1 MEGVRDVMKGVPRPK
16 TADVTLIRV
25 TGRALMNDLSVQD
38 DQMYYLFPIGLNY
51 LKFDRCNKVN

>member
-1 MEGVRDVMKGVPRPK
+1 MEGVRDVIKGVPGPK

-38 DQMYYLFPIGLNY
+38 DQMYYLFSIGLN
-51 LKFDRCNKVN
+51 

>member
-1 MEGVRDVMKGVPRPK
+1 MEGVRDVIKGVSGPK
-16 TADVTLIRV
+16 TTDVTLIRV

>member
-1 MEGVRDVMKGVPRPK
+1 MEGVRDAIKGVPGPK

-38 DQMYYLFPIGLNY
+38 DHMYYLFPIGLNY

>member
-1 MEGVRDVMKGVPRPK
+1 MEGVRDVMKGVPGPK
-16 TADVTLIRV
+16 KADVTLIRV

-51 LKFDRCNKVN
+51 LKFDTCNKVN